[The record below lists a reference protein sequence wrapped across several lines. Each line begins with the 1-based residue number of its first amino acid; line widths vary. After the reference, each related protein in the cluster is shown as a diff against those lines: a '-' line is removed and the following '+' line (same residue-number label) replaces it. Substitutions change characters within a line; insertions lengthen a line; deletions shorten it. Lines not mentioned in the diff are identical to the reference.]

1 MSNDTKPVEQQAFDP
16 MGLSQYD
23 NEIEEHAERSVQA
36 LADALSQEDEV
47 EDEQGEAEQAEA
59 PAEDNKQEDK
69 PAAPE
74 DESVEVLK
82 EKLSRLEKQHKD
94 SRDWYTDLNKK
105 IKERTAVIG
114 KAINKMQQ
122 EGRSAA
128 EIAETFDLKP
138 EDVDSIMSGDE
149 YKLAAAADPFAFKVN
164 QFNDKFKAAESLG
177 LATKLLPKGED
188 RNAFFTD
195 LGATMLSDPT
205 LQKEFIESE
214 NELDFVFSEKV
225 IEAVQTYRDAKS
237 MGETPI
243 KAVKT
248 LKQQIAERDAKIA
261 ELEAKIAGGNN
272 SDDELSTQPAKKPRP
287 TLNSAAPVK
296 KADDAE
302 ERSGWMGI

>member
-1 MSNDTKPVEQQAFDP
+1 MSTENKPVEQQAFDP

-36 LADALSQEDEV
+36 LEAALSQEDEA
-47 EDEQGEAEQAEA
+47 EEEQDEADKATAPTEEPKQESK
-59 PAEDNKQEDK
+59 PAEPEEDPVAK
-69 PAAPE
+69 
-74 DESVEVLK
+74 
-82 EKLSRLEKQHKD
+82 LEKQYKD
-94 SRDWYTDLNKK
+94 TRDYATQVNQKV
-105 IKERTAVIG
+105 KERTAIIA

-122 EGRSAA
+122 EGRTAT

-138 EDVDSIMSGDE
+138 EDVDSIMAGDE

-195 LGATMLSDPT
+195 LGATMLADPT
-205 LQKEFIESE
+205 LQKEFIEAD

-261 ELEAKIAGGNN
+261 ELEAKLSGKSED
-272 SDDELSTQPAKKPRP
+272 SDEELSTQPVKKPRP
-287 TLNSAAPVK
+287 TLNSAVPVK